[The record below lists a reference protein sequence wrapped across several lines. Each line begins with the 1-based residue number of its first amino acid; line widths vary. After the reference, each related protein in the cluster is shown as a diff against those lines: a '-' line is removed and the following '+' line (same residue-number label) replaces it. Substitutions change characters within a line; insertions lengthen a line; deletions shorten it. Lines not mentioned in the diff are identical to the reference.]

1 MEDFEPYFER
11 QEDEVEFLQ
20 CVFMNDFE
28 DLRNKDP
35 WKVLRD
41 SHIHYKECTDCTCA
55 R

>member
-1 MEDFEPYFER
+1 MESETYLER

-35 WKVLRD
+35 WKVCID
-41 SHIHYKECTDCTCA
+41 MKCECMHT
-55 R
+55 